1 MSIQL
6 MVVAAYL
13 PKEVINT
20 TQKLVL
26 MKIAD
31 SADDQTR
38 LARPGLERMMAW
50 SGVGEKQ
57 VITVVTQLVG
67 LGLVERVTIGRVGH
81 RAEYRVFP
89 YGVPPIPSTEELAE
103 RRRAA
108 QQAPTNPR
116 LARSSTPRRRPSSAA
131 RTQQDVTARQEVRAA
146 EEDARE
152 AGLPQGNPDGAT
164 GRVALGEPSG
174 LPQGNRAGSPRE
186 TPSLP
191 PSSSSLPNPP
201 TPTAEVVGD
210 AETHRGQQRARC
222 AKHAEPVGNCRGCG
236 TNPRA
241 EREEERREAADR
253 EHRVQQDWLREFFA
267 EQERRVAQSD
277 PQALEMAR
285 QRTRELAR
293 MGRERGRQ
301 TAAKSRQG
309 PGRSQDRPH

>member
-1 MSIQL
+1 

-13 PKEVINT
+13 PKAVINQ

-50 SGVGEKQ
+50 AGVGEKQ

-67 LGLVERVTIGRVGH
+67 LGLVERVTVGRVGL

-89 YGVPPIPSTEELAE
+89 HGVPPIPSTEELIE

-108 QQAPTNPR
+108 QRAAKNPR
-116 LARSSTPRRRPSSAA
+116 LARKTPRRRPTPAA
-131 RTQQDVTARQEVRAA
+131 RTQQDIAAREEARAA
-146 EEDARE
+146 AE
-152 AGLPQGNPDGAT
+152 AGLPQGNPGEDR
-164 GRVALGEPSG
+164 GRVAAGEPSG
-174 LPQGNRAGSPRE
+174 LPQGNRAGSPGE

-201 TPTAEVVGD
+201 TPTAD
-210 AETHRGQQRARC
+210 AAGEPSAERGAQQWQGC
-222 AKHAEPVGNCRGCG
+222 PKHAEPVANCRGCG

-241 EREEERREAADR
+241 QREEARREAVDR
-253 EHRVQQDWLREFFA
+253 EHRDQQEWLRQFFDD
-267 EQERRVAQSD
+267 QQRRVAETD
-277 PQALEMAR
+277 PEALQMAR
-285 QRTRELAR
+285 QRARDLAR
-293 MGRERGRQ
+293 MGREKRANSPR
-301 TAAKSRQG
+301 R
-309 PGRSQDRPH
+309 

>member
-50 SGVGEKQ
+50 AGVGEKR
-57 VITVVTQLVG
+57 VITIVTELVG
-67 LGLVERVTIGRVGH
+67 LGLVERVTIGRVGL

-89 YGVPPIPSTEELAE
+89 YGVPPIPSTEELIE

-108 QQAPTNPR
+108 QRAPTNPR
-116 LARSSTPRRRPSSAA
+116 LARKTARRKPSSAA
-131 RTQQDVTARQEVRAA
+131 RTQRDVAAREKARAA
-146 EEDARE
+146 VEAASE
-152 AGLPQGNPDGAT
+152 AGLPQGNPASAP
-164 GRVALGEPSG
+164 GRVAVREPSG
-174 LPQGNRAGSPRE
+174 LPQGNRAGSPGE

-201 TPTAEVVGD
+201 TPTAD
-210 AETHRGQQRARC
+210 AAGEPGAGRGAQQRAGC
-222 AKHAEPVGNCRGCG
+222 PKHAEPVANCRGCG

-241 EREEERREAADR
+241 GREEARREAADR
-253 EHRVQQDWLREFFA
+253 EHRGQQDWLREFFA
-267 EQERRVAQSD
+267 EQERRVAETD

-285 QRTRELAR
+285 QRVRDLAR
-293 MGRERGRQ
+293 MGRER
-301 TAAKSRQG
+301 AANSRQRQ
-309 PGRSQDRPH
+309 GR

>member
-38 LARPGLERMMAW
+38 VSRPGLERMMAW
-50 SGVGEKQ
+50 AGVGEKQ

-67 LGLVERVTIGRVGH
+67 LGLVERVTVGRVGL

-89 YGVPPIPSTEELAE
+89 YGVPPIPSTEELIE

-108 QQAPTNPR
+108 QRAPKNPR
-116 LARSSTPRRRPSSAA
+116 LARKTPRRKPTAAA
-131 RTQQDVTARQEVRAA
+131 RTQRDVAAREEARTAA
-146 EEDARE
+146 ESVPE
-152 AGLPQGNPDGAT
+152 AGLPQGNPDPAP
-164 GRVALGEPSG
+164 GRVAAGEPSG
-174 LPQGNRAGSPRE
+174 LPQGNRAGSPGE

-201 TPTAEVVGD
+201 TPTAD
-210 AETHRGQQRARC
+210 AAGEPGAAPGGQQRASC
-222 AKHAEPVGNCRGCG
+222 PKHAEPVANCRGCG

-241 EREEERREAADR
+241 GREEARREAVGR
-253 EHRVQQDWLREFFA
+253 EHRDQQDWLREFFA
-267 EQERRVAQSD
+267 DQQRRVAETD
-277 PQALEMAR
+277 PAALEMAR
-285 QRTRELAR
+285 QRARELAR
-293 MGRERGRQ
+293 MGRERG
-301 TAAKSRQG
+301 ANSR
-309 PGRSQDRPH
+309 RR

>member
-1 MSIQL
+1 

-50 SGVGEKQ
+50 AGVGEKQ

-67 LGLVERVTIGRVGH
+67 LGLVERVTIGRVGR

-89 YGVPPIPSTEELAE
+89 HGVPPIPSTEELIE

-108 QQAPTNPR
+108 QRAPTNPR
-116 LARSSTPRRRPSSAA
+116 LARKGARRRPSSAA
-131 RTQQDVTARQEVRAA
+131 RTQQDVAAREEARAA
-146 EEDARE
+146 AEDASE
-152 AGLPQGNPDGAT
+152 PGLPQGNPDDAP

-174 LPQGNRAGSPRE
+174 LPQGNRAGSPGE

-191 PSSSSLPNPP
+191 PSSSSLPHPP
-201 TPTAEVVGD
+201 TPTAD
-210 AETHRGQQRARC
+210 AAGEPEAGHGEQQRAGC
-222 AKHAEPVGNCRGCG
+222 PKHVEPVGNCRGCG

-241 EREEERREAADR
+241 GREQARREAADR
-253 EHRVQQDWLREFFA
+253 EHREQQDWLRQFFA
-267 EQERRVAQSD
+267 EQERRVAETD

-285 QRTRELAR
+285 QRVRELAR
-293 MGRERGRQ
+293 MGREEG
-301 TAAKSRQG
+301 ANSRQKQR
-309 PGRSQDRPH
+309 RSQDRQH

>member
-1 MSIQL
+1 

-13 PKEVINT
+13 PKEVLNKA
-20 TQKLVL
+20 QKLVL

-50 SGVGEKQ
+50 AYVGEKQ
-57 VITVVTQLVG
+57 VSTLVTELVG
-67 LGLVERVTIGRVGH
+67 LGLVERVTIGRVGR

-108 QQAPTNPR
+108 RQAPTNPR
-116 LARSSTPRRRPSSAA
+116 LARSGTPRRRPSAAA
-131 RTQQDVTARQEVRAA
+131 RTQQDVTARQEARVA
-146 EEDARE
+146 EGTARE
-152 AGLPQGNPDGAT
+152 AGLPQGNPGGAT
-164 GRVALGEPSG
+164 GRVAPGEPSG
-174 LPQGNRAGSPRE
+174 LPQGNRAGSPGE

-191 PSSSSLPNPP
+191 SSSSSLPNPP
-201 TPTAEVVGD
+201 TPTAGVVGD
-210 AETHRGQQRARC
+210 AEARRGRQRAGC

-253 EHRVQQDWLREFFA
+253 ERRVQRDWLREFFA
-267 EQERRVAQSD
+267 EQERRVARSN

-293 MGRERGRQ
+293 MGRERGQ
-301 TAAKSRQG
+301 QAAAKSRERS
-309 PGRSQDRPH
+309 GRSQDHSH